1 MNSELK
7 ARYKVLGSEKEHTK
21 SETLTETLIEV
32 IVNGDVEPGSKISE
46 PELARKY
53 QVSRGPLREAL
64 MRLEGAWIDWSVFLM
79 LVQSHDLLSSQTD

>member
-53 QVSRGPLREAL
+53 QVSPLTSISMVILIFTIA
-64 MRLEGAWIDWSVFLM
+64 
-79 LVQSHDLLSSQTD
+79 SSKQAETAS

>member
-53 QVSRGPLREAL
+53 QVSRLATRSTNAFGR
-64 MRLEGAWIDWSVFLM
+64 AWID
-79 LVQSHDLLSSQTD
+79 